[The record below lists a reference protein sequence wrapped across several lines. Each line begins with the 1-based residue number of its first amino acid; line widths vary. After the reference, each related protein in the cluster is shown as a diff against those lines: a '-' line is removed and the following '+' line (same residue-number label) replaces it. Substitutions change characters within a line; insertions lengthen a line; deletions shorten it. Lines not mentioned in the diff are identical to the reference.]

1 MSVNNP
7 NEIEIKGKKVDNQT
21 RCIHYHSP
29 LDIIAIKFK
38 CCNSYYPC
46 YQCHEEAADHPSQ
59 VWKKEDFETKAIICG
74 ACKTEMSINTYKSSD
89 YQCPSCSANF
99 NPKCS
104 LHDHLYFEVIVLNA
118 GSYIK
123 STATLNDSCFEDT
136 TILIVEHNA
145 SGSTGF
151 VTNKPFGKSL
161 HELIEFK
168 QAKPFP
174 LMDGGPVDR
183 DHIFVLHKRPD
194 LIDGGKEL
202 TNGLYLGGNMEQVI
216 EAINTKS
223 YNDQDIQLFIGYC
236 GWDVKELEAEVEEG
250 SWTIS

>member
-7 NEIEIKGKKVDNQT
+7 DEVQIKGKIIDNQT
-21 RCIHYHSP
+21 RCTHYHSP

-46 YQCHEEAADHPSQ
+46 YQCHEQEAGHPSQ

-89 YQCPSCSANF
+89 YQCPYCSEKF

-104 LHDHLYFEVIVLNA
+104 LHDHLYFEMSVLKA
-118 GSYIK
+118 GLYIK
-123 STATLNDSCFEDT
+123 STPALIGSFFEDT
-136 TILIVEHNA
+136 TILIAEHNQA
-145 SGSTGF
+145 GTTGF

-161 HELIEFK
+161 HELIEFNHS
-168 QAKPFP
+168 KPFP

-183 DHIFVLHKRPD
+183 AHLFVLHKRPD
-194 LIDGGKEL
+194 LIDGGKQIP
-202 TNGLYLGGNMEQVI
+202 NGLYLGGNMEQVI
-216 EAINTKS
+216 QAINTGDT
-223 YNDQDIQLFIGYC
+223 NLQDIQLFIGYC
-236 GWDVKELEAEVEEG
+236 GWDEGELEAEVEEG
-250 SWTIS
+250 SWIIS